1 MWILED
7 THSKEKKEQIQ
18 KDEGK
23 IMSDLFLEQQGNR
36 DLSRGRESGSVKWQ
50 SEISWMVLV
59 DFQGF
64 NFYSNGDDIPEVYG
78 A

>member
-1 MWILED
+1 
-7 THSKEKKEQIQ
+7 
-18 KDEGK
+18 
-23 IMSDLFLEQQGNR
+23 MSDLLLEQQGNR

-78 A
+78 AEKWHDLTDK